1 MKSITLSIAD
11 VSLSVTPCVGVWIE
25 IEKNVRKHCG
35 RNVTPCVGVWIEI
48 LKMLNFSCSVSV
60 TPCVGVWIEISM
72 NSGLKGIVGGSLPV
86 WECGLKFT
94 DTCVGTQRSPTS
106 LLVWK
111 FNLLR

>member
-60 TPCVGVWIEISM
+60 TPCVGVWIEISPDIP
-72 NSGLKGIVGGSLPV
+72 SKTIDACHSLCGGV
-86 WECGLKFT
+86 
-94 DTCVGTQRSPTS
+94 D
-106 LLVWK
+106 
-111 FNLLR
+111 